1 MPPGHDDDPAA
12 HHYDTGRLEA
22 FSDGVF
28 AIAITLLIIEIGV
41 PHVEANESLT
51 EALLDLWPSYAG
63 YVVSFLTI
71 GVMWVNHHHMFKDIV
86 RTDHGLLVLNLL
98 LLLGIAFV
106 PFPTAV
112 VAEYVGAKHHE
123 LEATLAYGMT
133 FVVIAVIFD
142 ALWLY
147 VVNRDGMIDEHVSE
161 ARIRSRTRRYLPG
174 PLLYALPLPLAFL
187 SPHIPLGIYA
197 ALAVFWMLPL
207 YEESPDTALS

>member
-1 MPPGHDDDPAA
+1 MPPGHDDETA
-12 HHYDTGRLEA
+12 HHYDTQRLEA

-41 PHVEANESLT
+41 PHVEADGSLT
-51 EALLDLWPSYAG
+51 EKLLDLWPSYAG

-86 RTDHGLLVLNLL
+86 RADHTLLVLNML

-106 PFPTAV
+106 PLPTAV

-123 LEATLAYGMT
+123 LEAALMYGMT
-133 FVVIAVIFD
+133 FVVIATVFD
-142 ALWLY
+142 VLWLY
-147 VVNRDGMIDEHVSE
+147 VSRRDGMIDEHVSE

-174 PLLYALPLPLAFL
+174 PLLYAFPLPLAFI
-187 SPHIPLGIYA
+187 SPYIPLAIYA
-197 ALAVFWMLPL
+197 VLAVFWMIPL
-207 YEESPDTALS
+207 YEGDV